1 MKFKKNDPKLYK
13 EYSKTNKKGFSIL
26 LIAISFL
33 AITLFI
39 SSFEIFDTNEITF
52 TMNVLAQIQEPANNN
67 ITDNNNP
74 LALSTLIQQGS
85 PYYGNDTAPISI
97 IDFSDF
103 QCPMC
108 KRHVDNTEPQINS
121 TYVQTGEAAYV
132 FKHLPNRG
140 LDSKN
145 ASLAAQC
152 TNDQGKFWEYYILL
166 YKNQGQIDSG
176 WVGTEN
182 LKKFAS
188 QIKGIDMNEFNSC
201 YDSKK
206 YEEHVQSDLA
216 LANSLGLTE
225 TPSFIIVKDDGS
237 NPQKIQGPKPFP
249 VFQLAIENVNNNTS
263 SDTSE

>member
-1 MKFKKNDPKLYK
+1 MKFEINNLNLEKESLKSKKK
-13 EYSKTNKKGFSIL
+13 FSIS
-26 LIAISFL
+26 LIVISFL
-33 AITLFI
+33 AITLSI
-39 SSFEIFDTNEITF
+39 SSFEIFDNNRITS
-52 TMNVLAQIQEPANNN
+52 MNVLAQTQVPVNNN
-67 ITDNNNP
+67 INP
-74 LALSTLIQQGS
+74 LALSTLINQES
-85 PYYGNDTAPISI
+85 PYYGNNTAPITI

-121 TYVQTGEAAYV
+121 TYIQTGEAAYV

-152 TNDQGKFWEYYILL
+152 TNDQGKFWEYYSLL

-176 WVGTEN
+176 WVSAEN

-216 LANSLGLTE
+216 LASSLGFTE

-249 VFQLAIENVNNNTS
+249 VFQLAIENVNNNS
-263 SDTSE
+263 SNSE

>member
-1 MKFKKNDPKLYK
+1 MKFKKNDLKLDK
-13 EYSKTNKKGFSIL
+13 EYSKTNKKGF
-26 LIAISFL
+26 LISLTAISFL
-33 AITLFI
+33 AITLSI
-39 SSFEIFDTNEITF
+39 SSFEIFDTNEITSV
-52 TMNVLAQIQEPANNN
+52 NVLAQIQEPANNN

-85 PYYGNDTAPISI
+85 PYYGNDTAPITI

-166 YKNQGQIDSG
+166 YENQGQIDSG

-216 LANSLGLTE
+216 LANSLGFTE

-249 VFQLAIENVNNNTS
+249 VFQLAIENVNS
-263 SDTSE
+263 SSSGDTSE

>member
-1 MKFKKNDPKLYK
+1 
-13 EYSKTNKKGFSIL
+13 
-26 LIAISFL
+26 
-33 AITLFI
+33 
-39 SSFEIFDTNEITF
+39 
-52 TMNVLAQIQEPANNN
+52 
-67 ITDNNNP
+67 
-74 LALSTLIQQGS
+74 
-85 PYYGNDTAPISI
+85 
-97 IDFSDF
+97 
-103 QCPMC
+103 MC

-121 TYVQTGEAAYV
+121 TYIQTGEAAYV

-152 TNDQGKFWEYYILL
+152 TNDQGKFWEYYSLL

-176 WVGTEN
+176 WVSAEN

-216 LANSLGLTE
+216 LASSLGFTE

-249 VFQLAIENVNNNTS
+249 VFQLAIENVNNS
-263 SDTSE
+263 SSNSE

>member
-1 MKFKKNDPKLYK
+1 MKFEKNDLKLDK
-13 EYSKTNKKGFSIL
+13 EYSKTNKKKFSIS

-33 AITLFI
+33 AITLSI
-39 SSFEIFDTNEITF
+39 SSFEIFDNNQITSV
-52 TMNVLAQIQEPANNN
+52 NVLAQTQEPVNNN
-67 ITDNNNP
+67 ATNP
-74 LALSTLIQQGS
+74 LALSTLIEQGS
-85 PYYGNDTAPISI
+85 PYYGNDTAPRTI

-121 TYVQTGEAAYV
+121 TYIQTGEAAYV

-152 TNDQGKFWEYYILL
+152 TNDQGKFWEYYSLL
-166 YKNQGQIDSG
+166 YENQGQIDSG
-176 WVGTEN
+176 WVSTEN

-188 QIKGIDMNEFNSC
+188 QIKGIDMNEFISC

-216 LANSLGLTE
+216 LANSLGFTE

-249 VFQLAIENVNNNTS
+249 VFQLAIEKVNTS
-263 SDTSE
+263 SSNNSE